1 MPDPFA
7 LLPLPLPIFILN
19 DLEDLVSLHS
29 ILLASPAAYRIFNEH
44 FIEIIESIL
53 PNFVPQIQR
62 FFRIIVTIRSQP
74 LHTRAQC
81 SSIEAFNI
89 FRSTTLIDKIAGT
102 HPLSKSTTTLT
113 AARSLTMTA
122 AKLQGLSNAFFVT
135 HLARVNKGKPRCAR
149 NRDPLVSFKG
159 QWTPLP
165 SKLYV
170 PYDIIPCGEPSWI
183 EEQRVLRALFRVV
196 VWLDLQI
203 ILAPMESES
212 KGVEEKGIDDV
223 WRILR
228 TQDPNDMWSTAQ
240 TAVVSPEQ
248 SYEMHCVVG
257 FLKEVSAKSSSSA
270 ETIDDHRLPRL
281 QSLPNVEADCYTTPA
296 PFPRCEETARMWQ
309 QWTTDLDCEG
319 PGSKRF
325 HRLKAYQRAEI
336 LIGVYDIQNSLL
348 AYDFKFLASLGI
360 PIWDRE
366 KLARLGLDHIDDLPK
381 EVMEKYLLATL
392 RGPLRRRRTEGP
404 SRFELSVRW
413 GRLFIGHTTM
423 Q

>member
-44 FIEIIESIL
+44 YIEIIESIL
-53 PNFVPQIQR
+53 PNFILQIQR
-62 FFRIIVTIRSQP
+62 FLRIIVMIRSQP

-81 SSIEAFNI
+81 SSIEAFDI
-89 FRSTTLIDKIAGT
+89 FRTTTLLDKSAGT
-102 HPLSKSTTTLT
+102 NRLSKSMTTPA
-113 AARSLTMTA
+113 AARSLTKAA

-135 HLARVNKGKPRCAR
+135 HLERVNKIKPRCAR

-159 QWTPLP
+159 QWTPLS
-165 SKLYV
+165 SKLFV
-170 PYDIIPCGEPSWI
+170 PYKIIPCGKPSWI

-203 ILAPMESES
+203 ILAPVESES
-212 KGVEEKGIDDV
+212 KGVEEKGINDV
-223 WRILR
+223 LGILR
-228 TQDPNDMWSTAQ
+228 TQAPNDMWSTAQ
-240 TAVVSPEQ
+240 TAVVSPGQ
-248 SYEMHCVVG
+248 SHEMDCVVR
-257 FLKEVSAKSSSSA
+257 FLKEISTKSSSA

-281 QSLPNVEADCYTTPA
+281 QSLPNVKANCYTTPA
-296 PFPRCEETARMWQ
+296 PFPRCEKTARMWQ

-325 HRLKAYQRAEI
+325 HKQQAYQRADG
-336 LIGVYDIQNSLL
+336 LIGAYDIRNSLG
-348 AYDFKFLASLGI
+348 ACDFKFLAPIGL
-360 PIWDRE
+360 PIWDGE
-366 KLARLGLDHIDDLPK
+366 KLARLGLDYIDDLPK
-381 EVMEKYLLATL
+381 EVMEKYLLGPP
-392 RGPLRRRRTEGP
+392 RGPRRKPRTEGP

-413 GRLFIGHTTM
+413 RSLFVRHTTV
-423 Q
+423 